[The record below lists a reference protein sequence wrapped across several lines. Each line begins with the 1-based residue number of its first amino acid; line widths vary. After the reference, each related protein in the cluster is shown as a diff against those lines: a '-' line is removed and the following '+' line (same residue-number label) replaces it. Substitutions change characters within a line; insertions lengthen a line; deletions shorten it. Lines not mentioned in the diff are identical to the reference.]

1 MASTFISYRREDAPG
16 YAGRIYDRFVQSRG
30 RADVFLDVDR
40 IDPGADFEQ
49 VIKQRLAQC
58 AVFLAVIGPRWLEKG
73 PGRQLPRIFEDNDF
87 VRVELRTALAS
98 GARVIPVLVAGASLP
113 RSVELPMDIADLVR
127 RQAVVLGDSDFHHDV
142 GNLITLVA
150 GVLGKPVPRS
160 LAAEQRVPREEP
172 EPKPHTRGPDRPPPS
187 WINWSGTLWSWVSAA
202 PGRAIR
208 KAVLLLVMGGIGLYI
223 WNELPASERK
233 KLTKVVTD
241 GKDLLGSV
249 VSAETPAPARPG
261 AGLPSSRRLPAPPV
275 AVERSVRGAVLDPA
289 PVSTRDFARWLN
301 LPPRRA
307 TLSVEEAAVGGV
319 VGQVVRDPTGPLAAL
334 YAKDHPVFSASS
346 MVPSTSTPGSFRP
359 RNGRGNHP
367 ARAITWRAA
376 DAYCRDQGKRLPS
389 ADEWLP
395 PADSAGRRALRSS
408 TTAREW
414 LAQERQVIT
423 TAPSTAPTTTAESP
437 QSLPPDVSFR
447 CAR

>member
-16 YAGRIYDRFVQSRG
+16 YAGRIYDRFVQSLG

-49 VIKQRLAQC
+49 VITQRLAQC

-73 PGRQLPRIFEDNDF
+73 PGRQLPRIFEDKDF

-113 RSVELPMDIADLVR
+113 QSVELPMDIADLVR

-150 GVLGKPVPRS
+150 EIMGKRAPRS
-160 LAAEQRVPREEP
+160 LVEAAEKRVPRKVP
-172 EPKPHTRGPDRPPPS
+172 EPKPHTPGPNRPPPS
-187 WINWSGTLWSWVSAA
+187 WINWGRTLWSWVSAA
-202 PGRAIR
+202 PRRAIR
-208 KAVLLLVMGGIGLYI
+208 KAVLLLVMGSIGLYV

-249 VSAETPAPARPG
+249 VGAETLAPARRG
-261 AGLPSSRRLPAPPV
+261 AGLPVPTV
-275 AVERSVRGAVLDPA
+275 AVERSVRGAVLDPL

-301 LPPRRA
+301 LAPRRA
-307 TLSVEEAAVGGV
+307 TLSIEESAVGGV

-346 MVPSTSTPGSFRP
+346 LVPSTPGSFRP
-359 RNGRGNHP
+359 RNGRGTHP

-376 DAYCRDQGKRLPS
+376 DAYCRDQGKRLPT

-395 PADSAGRRALRSS
+395 PADSAGKRPLRPS

-423 TAPSTAPTTTAESP
+423 TDPRTATTTTAESP
-437 QSLPPDVSFR
+437 QSLPADVSFR